1 MLSLLPAPLLF
12 VQCFLVQKNY
22 ISQFCVI
29 CSLTLSSLADGGFFF
44 KFFVAINRII
54 NYCVFCIRLLEYV
67 EYFEP
72 EILDKFLLLS
82 MEFRIKV
89 DQIFLFSNASGSV
102 ILFVG
107 DFVAV

>member
-1 MLSLLPAPLLF
+1 MLSLLPAPLTVCSVLF
-12 VQCFLVQKNY
+12 SPEKLHQSVLCYLLVD
-22 ISQFCVI
+22 IVFSCRWRI
-29 CSLTLSSLADGGFFF
+29 FF

-72 EILDKFLLLS
+72 EILDKFLLLFTK
-82 MEFRIKV
+82 FRIKV
-89 DQIFLFSNASGSV
+89 DQIFLFSNASGSA

>member
-1 MLSLLPAPLLF
+1 MLSLLPAPLTVCSVFFSPEKLHQS
-12 VQCFLVQKNY
+12 VLCYLLVD
-22 ISQFCVI
+22 IVFS
-29 CSLTLSSLADGGFFF
+29 F

-82 MEFRIKV
+82 MKFRIKV
-89 DQIFLFSNASGSV
+89 DQIFLFSNASHSA